1 MRGFLRVRWPMV
13 ALLAVALIGAACESE
28 SVDVGGGSTSTTV
41 SLTTTTL
48 SPTTTV
54 AEAIDWR
61 VYVEEALAWLE
72 ELYYQAERVDWDE
85 VRETAWEVLGGN
97 PTQESAHRAIEMAI
111 QEMSAPHTFFLNPE
125 AVQQREAGMLALPPP
140 TGGVAADR
148 IGLLHLPGTGR
159 GEMGKYYATSLH
171 DLARAASAAGV
182 CGWVIDLRDNVGGS
196 MVPMLLGLGPFL
208 GDGVFLTTRRPA
220 TGSESSYLYEEGQL
234 LVNGAPSDVPLEVP
248 ELRIPA
254 DILEEQLAAARLYT
268 EPFVLPDPF
277 QPIAILTSFS
287 TASAGEAVVIAF
299 KGRSGTRFFGEPTYG
314 LPTGNTG
321 LSLEDG
327 ALLVITSAVL
337 VDRNG
342 RVYEG
347 SINPDE
353 IVVPLPQTDTD
364 EVLDR
369 ATQWIL
375 AQPACST

>member
-1 MRGFLRVRWPMV
+1 MGARSRLRRSVLLLLVV
-13 ALLAVALIGAACESE
+13 AMCGAACDSE
-28 SVDVGGGSTSTTV
+28 PVDLGGGSTSTTA
-41 SLTTTTL
+41 SPTATTP

-85 VRETAWEVLGGN
+85 VWETAWEVLGGN

-111 QEMSAPHTFFLNPE
+111 QEMSAPHTFFLSPE
-125 AVQQREAGMLALPPP
+125 AVQRREAGMLELPPP

-148 IGLLHLPGTGR
+148 IGLLHLPGAGR
-159 GEMGKYYATSLH
+159 GEVGRYYATSLH

-196 MVPMLLGLGPFL
+196 TVPMLLGLGPFL

-220 TGSESSYLYEEGQL
+220 TGSESSYSYEEGQL
-234 LVNGAPSDVPLEVP
+234 LVNGAPSSVLLEGA
-248 ELRIPA
+248 ELRIPS
-254 DILEEQLAAARLYT
+254 DIVEEQLAQARLYT
-268 EPFVLPDPF
+268 EPFVLRDPF
-277 QPIAILTSFS
+277 QPIAVLTSFS

-314 LPTGNTG
+314 LATGNTG
-321 LSLEDG
+321 FNLEDG

-342 RVYEG
+342 QVYEG
-347 SINPDE
+347 SIEPDE
-353 IVVPLPQTDTD
+353 IVIPLPQTEAD

-369 ATQWIL
+369 AIKWIL
-375 AQPACST
+375 AQPACDT